1 MYSAAQSM
9 CNKGSMKMK
18 IRKANSD
25 AVRNSIIKI
34 SRRLF
39 LEQGY
44 ENTTVRQ
51 VLKKAHLSTGSL
63 YHFFKNKEE
72 ILLFSLKAALFEIS
86 SLTDSIAVKYNEP
99 LLRYALGVALG
110 ISEIFN
116 YKNLFN
122 FYNAIYRNESAEN
135 FMISLK
141 ITRMKTLLHDLNLHF
156 TDSEIHSRV
165 LAIHGATR
173 ALMLAKIN
181 KQLSANL
188 NDIYSLII
196 RIALSE
202 FNIPEKKINTIIK
215 LTTKIIQTKT
225 FSRSLAEKLKP

>member
-1 MYSAAQSM
+1 
-9 CNKGSMKMK
+9 MKMK
-18 IRKANSD
+18 TRKANREV
-25 AVRNSIIKI
+25 VRNKIIKI

-51 VLKKAHLSTGSL
+51 VLKKANLSTGSL

-72 ILLFSLKAALFEIS
+72 ILLFALKDALLEIS
-86 SLTDSIAVKYNEP
+86 SLTDSMAVKHNEP
-99 LLRYALGVALG
+99 MLRYALGIALG
-110 ISEIFN
+110 TSEIFK
-116 YKNLFN
+116 YKPLFN
-122 FYNAIYRNESAEN
+122 FYNALYKNEHAEN

-141 ITRMKTLLHDLNLHF
+141 VTRMKNLLNELNLHF
-156 TDSEIHSRV
+156 TDNEIHSSI

-173 ALMLAKIN
+173 ALTLAKIN
-181 KQLSANL
+181 NQLSANL

-196 RIALSE
+196 KIALSE
-202 FNIPEKKINTIIK
+202 FNIPRKKIDKIIK

>member
-1 MYSAAQSM
+1 VQ
-9 CNKGSMKMK
+9 KGAMKMK
-18 IRKANSD
+18 IRKADSEI
-25 AVRNSIIKI
+25 VRNKIIKI

-51 VLKKAHLSTGSL
+51 VLKKAGLSTGSL

-72 ILLFSLKAALFEIS
+72 ILLFSLKDALLEIS
-86 SLTDSIAVKYNEP
+86 ILTDSIAVKYKEP
-99 LLRYALGVALG
+99 MLRYALGIAIG
-110 ISEIFN
+110 ISEIFRH
-116 YKNLFN
+116 KRLFN
-122 FYNAIYRNESAEN
+122 FYHAVYKNETAEN

-141 ITRMKTLLHDLNLHF
+141 VARMKNLLNDLNLHF
-156 TDSEIHSRV
+156 TDNEIHARV

-173 ALMLAKIN
+173 ALMLATIN

-188 NDIYSLII
+188 DDIYSLII

-202 FNIPEKKINTIIK
+202 FNIPRQKIDAIIS
-215 LTTKIIQTKT
+215 LTTTIIQTKA
-225 FSRSLAEKLKP
+225 FSRDLAGKLKP

>member
-1 MYSAAQSM
+1 M
-9 CNKGSMKMK
+9 CNKGAMKMK
-18 IRKANSD
+18 TRKADSE
-25 AVRNSIIKI
+25 AVRNKIIKV

-51 VLKKAHLSTGSL
+51 VQKKARLSTGSL

-72 ILLFSLKAALFEIS
+72 ILLFALKDALLEIS
-86 SLTDSIAVKYNEP
+86 SLTDSMAVKYNEP
-99 LLRYALGVALG
+99 MLRYALGIALG

-116 YKNLFN
+116 YKPLFN
-122 FYNAIYRNESAEN
+122 FYSAIYKNESAEN

-141 ITRMKTLLHDLNLHF
+141 VTRMKALLNDLNLHF
-156 TDSEIHSRV
+156 TDSEIHSRI

-173 ALMLAKIN
+173 ALMLAQIN

-202 FNIPEKKINTIIK
+202 FNIPKKKIDKIIK

-225 FSRSLAEKLKP
+225 LSRNLAEKLKP